1 MENNF
6 ETDLEKEMSIVI
18 DKLLQ
23 KDLEDYFKYTTNIS
37 FTPIGIFYEGGEI
50 SSDDVNNIVNSRK
63 AIDTL
68 YKNRNSV
75 YNKAIEKFGKSGQ
88 FDMAQEEA
96 TELALAIR
104 RYNRLGHDAGID
116 NLLEEIA
123 DTEIMIEQLKLMLPL
138 CSVYKIK
145 DIKKSKINRLNNIL

>member
-1 MENNF
+1 MESRF
-6 ETDLEKEMSIVI
+6 TTDLEKEMNDII
-18 DKLLQ
+18 EKLLQ
-23 KDLEDYFKYTTNIS
+23 RDLDDYFKYTTDIS
-37 FTPIGIFYEGGEI
+37 FTPVGIFYEGNEITGE
-50 SSDDVNNIVNSRK
+50 DVTNIVNSRK
-63 AIDTL
+63 AMDSL
-68 YKNRNSV
+68 YENRNNV

-104 RYNRLGHDAGID
+104 RYNRLGHDAGVD

-123 DTEIMIEQLKLMLPL
+123 DTEIMIEQLKIMLPL
-138 CSVYKIK
+138 CSTYKIK